1 MRVTPLQPML
11 GAAEVRAR
19 EDADPSLEGA
29 MMRAAKGSASASSPA
44 AVELISSSDDA
55 PSKGGPRPGSLIDT
69 YA

>member
-1 MRVTPLQPML
+1 MRVTPLQPTL

-29 MMRAAKGSASASSPA
+29 MMRAAKGNSRASTPA

-55 PSKGGPRPGSLIDT
+55 PSKGDEGPGALVDT
-69 YA
+69 FA